1 MDVYDI
7 SDQLHDITAELAIV
21 IAAIDG
27 MCVRGPEGYGLYLVL
42 TRHIERLN
50 ALKDNICQPAA
61 AQALSASLSPSS

>member
-1 MDVYDI
+1 MNVHDI
-7 SDQLHDITAELAIV
+7 SDQLDDLACELTIV

-50 ALKDNICQPAA
+50 ALKDKICQP
-61 AQALSASLSPSS
+61 S